1 MSGTYCCKADVS
13 GSTLEKQALSR
24 VFSWYC
30 NGNVFWR
37 QPSTNCLHP
46 IVSHLSHTSVRHVK
60 PTKRRPRQYARHK
73 HLSKVQD
80 AA

>member
-1 MSGTYCCKADVS
+1 MSGTYCCKADVR
-13 GSTLEKQALSR
+13 GSMLEKQALSR
-24 VFSWYC
+24 VLSWYC

-46 IVSHLSHTSVRHVK
+46 IVSHLSHTSVCHVM
-60 PTKRRPRQYARHK
+60 PTKTFRQYERHK
-73 HLSKVQD
+73 HLSKAQD